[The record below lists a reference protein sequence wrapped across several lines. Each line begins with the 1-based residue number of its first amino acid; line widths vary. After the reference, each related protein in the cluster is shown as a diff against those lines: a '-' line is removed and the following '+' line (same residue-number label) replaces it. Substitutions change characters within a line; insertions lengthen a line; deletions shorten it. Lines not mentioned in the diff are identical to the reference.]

1 MATPTGCR
9 SSTPDAACRRRSGP
23 TCSIPSSPSSTAAPA
38 SAWRSSTASSRTT
51 AAGCG
56 SRALRAAAP
65 RSPSSCPP
73 PAPARRCSATS
84 RPSRPPSRRRSRADG
99 PRLPGPSGTLA
110 MRASMLIVD
119 DEPSILEFLAML
131 FESEGFGD
139 ETTRSAAEAQRA
151 LASKSYDLVLCDIL
165 MPDGNGLDLL
175 KEIKSASP
183 NTAVVMMT
191 AFTSTKTA
199 IEAMKLGAYDYV
211 SKPFDVEELKII
223 TQKALERAE
232 LADENVYLRR
242 ELEQKYTFNNIIGKS
257 ARMQAI
263 FAMIERMARTSSTV
277 LIHGESGTGKE
288 LIARAIHFASPRAG
302 RRFLSIN
309 CGALPENLLESELFG
324 HERGAFTGAVREKKG
339 LFQEADRGTL
349 FLDEIGELTPSMQVK
364 LLRALQEKTV
374 RKVGGNQEEPID
386 VRVITATN
394 QNLESRLQTG
404 EFREDLYYR
413 INVLPIH
420 LPPLRQRREDIPL
433 LVDFFLQK
441 YSRQME
447 LSTRQ
452 ISVEAMRLL
461 EAYEWPGNVRELENV
476 IERAL
481 ALAHAETISSRDL
494 PAHLLNHRRAN
505 PDLISLP
512 EEGLDLEAH
521 LEDIRAQLLSQ
532 ALDRAGGVQTQAA
545 ELLRMSFRSFRY
557 YAKKAGLKAG
567 DGD

>member
-1 MATPTGCR
+1 MAKTK
-9 SSTPDAACRRRSGP
+9 
-23 TCSIPSSPSSTAAPA
+23 
-38 SAWRSSTASSRTT
+38 
-51 AAGCG
+51 
-56 SRALRAAAP
+56 
-65 RSPSSCPP
+65 
-73 PAPARRCSATS
+73 AT
-84 RPSRPPSRRRSRADG
+84 
-99 PRLPGPSGTLA
+99 L
-110 MRASMLIVD
+110 LIVD
-119 DEPSILEFLAML
+119 DEASILEFLSML
-131 FESEGFGD
+131 FESEGFAV
-139 ETTRSAAEAQRA
+139 ETARSTVEAQRA
-151 LASKSYDLVLCDIL
+151 LAVHGFDLVLCDIL
-165 MPDGNGLDLL
+165 MPDGNGLELL

-191 AFTSTKTA
+191 AYTSTKTA

-211 SKPFDVEELKII
+211 SKPFDVEELKIL
-223 TQKALERAE
+223 TEKALERVE

-257 ARMQAI
+257 PRMQAI
-263 FAMIERMARTSSTV
+263 FALVERIARTVSTV

-349 FLDEIGELTPSMQVK
+349 FLDEIGELTPPMQVK
-364 LLRALQEKTV
+364 LLRALQQRTV

-394 QNLESRLQTG
+394 QDLDSLLAAG
-404 EFREDLYYR
+404 DFREDLYYR

-433 LVDFFLQK
+433 LVEFFLQK
-441 YSRQME
+441 YSRQMDVPA
-447 LSTRQ
+447 RQ
-452 ISVEAMRLL
+452 ISIEAMKLL
-461 EAYEWPGNVRELENV
+461 ESYDWPGNVRELENV

-481 ALAHAETISSRDL
+481 ALSHAETISTRDL
-494 PAHLLNHRRAN
+494 PAQLLNHRRSGGN
-505 PDLISLP
+505 LIDLP
-512 EEGLDLEAH
+512 EEGLDLEAY
-521 LEDIRAQLLSQ
+521 LEDLRVQLMAQ

-545 ELLRMSFRSFRY
+545 ELLKMSFRSFRY
-557 YAKKAGLKAG
+557 YAKKAGLKAA
-567 DGD
+567 DGE

>member
-1 MATPTGCR
+1 M
-9 SSTPDAACRRRSGP
+9 DAS
-23 TCSIPSSPSSTAAPA
+23 
-38 SAWRSSTASSRTT
+38 
-51 AAGCG
+51 
-56 SRALRAAAP
+56 L
-65 RSPSSCPP
+65 
-73 PAPARRCSATS
+73 
-84 RPSRPPSRRRSRADG
+84 
-99 PRLPGPSGTLA
+99 
-110 MRASMLIVD
+110 LIVD
-119 DEPSILEFLAML
+119 DEASILEFLSML
-131 FESEGFGD
+131 FESEGYAV
-139 ETTRSAAEAQRA
+139 ETARSAAEAQRT
-151 LASKSYDLVLCDIL
+151 LAGRSFDLVLCDIL

-175 KEIKSASP
+175 KEIKVASP
-183 NTAVVMMT
+183 RTAVVMMT
-191 AFTSTKTA
+191 AYTSTKTA
-199 IEAMKLGAYDYV
+199 IEAMKLGAWDYV

-232 LADENVYLRR
+232 LVEENVYLRR

-257 ARMQAI
+257 PRMQAI
-263 FAMIERMARTSSTV
+263 FALIERIARTSSTV

-339 LFQEADRGTL
+339 LFQEADHGTL
-349 FLDEIGELTPSMQVK
+349 FLDEIGELTLPMQVK

-374 RKVGGNQEEPID
+374 RKVGGNQEESVD

-394 QNLESRLQTG
+394 QNLDSLLGGGQ
-404 EFREDLYYR
+404 FREDLYYR

-447 LSTRQ
+447 LPPRQ

-461 EAYEWPGNVRELENV
+461 EAHDWPGNVRELENV

-481 ALAHAETISSRDL
+481 ALSHSETITTRDL
-494 PAHLLNHRRAN
+494 PGQLLGGRRSGLDVAE
-505 PDLISLP
+505 LP
-512 EEGLDLEAH
+512 AEGLDLEGY
-521 LEDIRAQLLSQ
+521 LEDIRAQLMAQ
-532 ALDRAGGVQTQAA
+532 ALERSGGVQTQAA